1 MKQTRQLKQVTIVG
15 CDGNYLKSIISH
27 LDSQGYVVNKH
38 VEGRHKN
45 AQHRSTAVIPAGT
58 ELVIMFT
65 EYLNHNIR
73 HNFATEAKKLGIRVL
88 YCRTSVNDLRGKL
101 GCTKTE
107 SIKQAMTCV

>member
-45 AQHRSTAVIPAGT
+45 AQHRSTAIIPKGT

-65 EYLNHNIR
+65 EYLTHNIKN
-73 HNFATEAKKLGIRVL
+73 NFATEAKKLGIRVL
-88 YCRTSVNDLRGKL
+88 YCRTSVSDLRGKL
-101 GCTKTE
+101 EWSKSE
-107 SIKQAMTCV
+107 SVKQVMTCV